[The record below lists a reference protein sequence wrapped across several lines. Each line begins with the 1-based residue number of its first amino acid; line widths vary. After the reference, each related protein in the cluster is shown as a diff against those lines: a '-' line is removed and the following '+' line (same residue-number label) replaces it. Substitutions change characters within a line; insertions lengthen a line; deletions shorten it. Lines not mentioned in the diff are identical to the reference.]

1 MDLLTAAKPVT
12 LVSDPLDTTVRIRY
26 PLKDYPTLNTP
37 QSIAA
42 FLSHFGA
49 TDESSIV
56 LSANL
61 RQKKDKTPKTGSA
74 LVPFKRIG
82 DAFAAVCASER
93 KDMKMDGVK
102 VSWVK
107 GDEPAILSWL
117 KRMGKLNGAPN
128 PRKGSQSTPAP
139 EFEPS
144 SRNTKAEVPQNQSC
158 SSSTPFSSFPSSFVR
173 HNYFIS
179 IRSDKSLSST

>member
-1 MDLLTAAKPVT
+1 MLTAAKPVT

-26 PLKDYPTLNTP
+26 PLKDYPTMNTP

-49 TDESSIV
+49 TDETSIV
-56 LSANL
+56 LSTNL
-61 RQKKDKTPKTGSA
+61 RQKKDKPPKTGSA

-93 KDMKMDGVK
+93 KDMGMNGVK
-102 VSWVK
+102 ISWVK
-107 GDEPAILSWL
+107 GDEPAILAWL

-128 PRKGSQSTPAP
+128 PRKDNQSTPA
-139 EFEPS
+139 S
-144 SRNTKAEVPQNQSC
+144 GGGTKGGLPQNQPC

-173 HNYFIS
+173 HYQFIANS
-179 IRSDKSLSST
+179 SDKSLAG